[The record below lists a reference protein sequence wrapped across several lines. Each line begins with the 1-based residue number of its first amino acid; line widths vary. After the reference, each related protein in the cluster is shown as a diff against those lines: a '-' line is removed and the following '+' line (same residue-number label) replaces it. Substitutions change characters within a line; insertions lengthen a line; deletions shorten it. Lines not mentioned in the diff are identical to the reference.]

1 LQSKYQLRFMSV
13 ATLQVIFFICLFIVF
28 YAYVGYGILL
38 FFLIRIKRLFSKK
51 KKNYDPNFLPEV
63 TYLVAAFNEED
74 WIGEKIKN
82 SLEFDYPKDKIQ
94 FYFVT
99 DGSDDNTPNVVKN
112 FPTEDGVTLKLF
124 HQPERKGKI
133 AAVERVMEF
142 VKTPIV
148 IFSDANTFVN
158 KDAVKNIVRHYENEK
173 VGAVAGEK
181 RISLDDKGAA
191 NEAGEGL
198 YWKYESTLKKWD
210 SEFYT
215 VVGAAGEL
223 FSVRTNL
230 YEPVRKDSIIE
241 DFIMTMGIAERGYK
255 VVYEPEA
262 RAVETASA
270 SVKEELKRKIRIAAG
285 GIQSVTRLAH
295 LLIPFKNPILTFQYI
310 SHRVL
315 RWTLA
320 PLSLPIL
327 LIINIILAQHGSQF
341 FKIML
346 WLQIAFYAMAIIG
359 YILEKRKLKF
369 KAFFVPYYFCVMN
382 YAMYRGFFR
391 AVGGKQS
398 VLWERAKRS

>member
-1 LQSKYQLRFMSV
+1 MSLV
-13 ATLQVIFFICLFIVF
+13 TLKIIFFISFFLIF
-28 YAYVGYGILL
+28 YAYLGYGILL
-38 FFLIRIKRLFSKK
+38 FILLKIKRLFSKK
-51 KKNYDPNFLPEV
+51 RNDYDPNFLPEV
-63 TYLVAAFNEED
+63 TYIVAAFNEED

-82 SLEFDYPKDKIQ
+82 SFEFDYPKDKIN
-94 FYFVT
+94 FFFVT
-99 DGSDDNTPNVVKN
+99 DGSDDSTPEVVKN
-112 FPTEDGVTLKLF
+112 YATLKGHDLQLF
-124 HQPERKGKI
+124 HQPERRGKI
-133 AAVERVMEF
+133 AAVERVMKF
-142 VKTPIV
+142 VNAPIT

-158 KDAVKNIVRHYENEK
+158 SGAIRNIVRHYKNEK

-181 RISLDDKGAA
+181 RISLANSGAA

-210 SEFYT
+210 SEFHS

-223 FSVRTNL
+223 FSIRTEL
-230 YEPVRKDSIIE
+230 FQPVPSDTIIE
-241 DFIMTMGIAERGYK
+241 DFVMTMRIADNGYK

-285 GIQSVTRLAH
+285 AIQAIGRLSSM
-295 LLIPFKNPILTFQYI
+295 LWPFKNPVLTFQYI

-320 PLSLPIL
+320 PLALPIL
-327 LIINIILAQHGSQF
+327 LGINIYLAPRDEPF
-341 FKIML
+341 FKYIL
-346 WLQIAFYAMAIIG
+346 GCQIAFYAMALIG
-359 YILEKRKLKF
+359 YLLEKQKLKF

-391 AVGGKQS
+391 AIRGKQS

>member
-1 LQSKYQLRFMSV
+1 MSIV
-13 ATLQVIFFICLFIVF
+13 TLKIIFFILLFIVF

-38 FFLIRIKRLFSKK
+38 FFLIKLKRLFFK
-51 KKNYDPNFLPEV
+51 KKNDYDPDFIPEV
-63 TYLVAAFNEED
+63 TYMVAAFNEED
-74 WIGEKIKN
+74 WIAQKIDN
-82 SLEFDYPKDKIQ
+82 SFAFDYPKDKIKY
-94 FYFVT
+94 FFVT
-99 DGSDDNTPNVVKN
+99 DGSDDSTPDIVKN
-112 FPTEDGVTLKLF
+112 HPTPEGINLQLF
-124 HQPERKGKI
+124 HQPERRGKI

-148 IFSDANTFVN
+148 IYSDANTFVN
-158 KDAVKNIVRHYENEK
+158 KEAIKNIVRHYKDEK

-181 RISLDDKGAA
+181 RISLDEKGAA
-191 NEAGEGL
+191 NEVGEGF

-210 SEFYT
+210 SEFHS

-223 FSVRTNL
+223 FSIRTRL
-230 YEPVRKDSIIE
+230 FQPVKSDTIIE
-241 DFIMTMGIAERGYK
+241 DFVMTMKIANSGYK

-262 RAVETASA
+262 RAVESASA

-285 GIQSVTRLAH
+285 GIQAITRLAPI
-295 LLIPFKNPILTFQYI
+295 LLPFKNPVLTFQYI

-320 PLSLPIL
+320 PLALPIL
-327 LIINIILAQHGSQF
+327 LVINIILALQGIGLFQIF
-341 FKIML
+341 L
-346 WLQIAFYAMAIIG
+346 ALQIAFYAMALIG
-359 YILEKRKLKF
+359 YFLEKKKLKF

-391 AVGGKQS
+391 AVSGSQS

>member
-1 LQSKYQLRFMSV
+1 MSIV
-13 ATLQVIFFICLFIVF
+13 TLKIIFFILLFIVF
-28 YAYVGYGILL
+28 YAYLGYGMLLFILL
-38 FFLIRIKRLFSKK
+38 KIKRLFSKK
-51 KKNYDPNFLPEV
+51 VDNYDSKFLPEV
-63 TYLVAAFNEED
+63 TYMVAAFNEED

-82 SLEFDYPKDKIQ
+82 SFEFDYPKDKIK
-94 FYFVT
+94 FFFVT
-99 DGSDDNTPNVVKN
+99 DGSDDSTPDMVKN
-112 FPTEDGVTLKLF
+112 YPTPEGYDLHLF
-124 HQPERKGKI
+124 HQPERRGKI
-133 AAVERVMEF
+133 AAVDRVMEF

-158 KDAVKNIVRHYENEK
+158 PDAIRNIVRHYKNEK

-181 RISLDDKGAA
+181 RISLDDSGAA

-210 SEFYT
+210 SEFYS

-223 FSVRTNL
+223 FSVRTEL
-230 YEPVRKDSIIE
+230 FRPVPPDTIIE
-241 DFIMTMGIAERGYK
+241 DFVMTMRIADNGYK

-285 GIQSVTRLAH
+285 GIQAIGRLSSM
-295 LLIPFKNPILTFQYI
+295 LLPFKNPVLTFQYI

-320 PLSLPIL
+320 PLALPFL
-327 LIINIILAQHGSQF
+327 LMTNIYLAQLGEPLF
-341 FKIML
+341 NYIL
-346 WLQIAFYAMAIIG
+346 WCQIAFYAMALVG
-359 YILEKRKLKF
+359 FFLKKQKLKF

-391 AVGGKQS
+391 AIGGKQS
-398 VLWERAKRS
+398 VLWEKAKRS

>member
-1 LQSKYQLRFMSV
+1 MSIV
-13 ATLQVIFFICLFIVF
+13 TLKVIFFISLFIVF
-28 YAYVGYGILL
+28 YAYLGYGILL
-38 FFLIRIKRLFSKK
+38 FVLIRIKRLFFGNKK
-51 KKNYDPNFLPEV
+51 EYDDDFLPEV
-63 TYLVAAFNEED
+63 TYMVAAFNEED

-82 SLEFDYPKDKIQ
+82 SFEFDYPKDKIK
-94 FYFVT
+94 FFFVT
-99 DGSDDNTPNVVKN
+99 DGSSDSTPQVVEN
-112 FPTEDGVTLKLF
+112 YPCPPGTDLQLF
-124 HQPERKGKI
+124 HQPERRGKI

-148 IFSDANTFVN
+148 VYSDANTFVN
-158 KDAVKNIVRHYENEK
+158 KDAIRNITRHYKNEK

-181 RISLDDKGAA
+181 RIALDDARAA
-191 NEAGEGL
+191 NAAGEGI

-210 SEFYT
+210 SEFYS

-223 FSVRTNL
+223 FSIRTEL
-230 YEPVRKDSIIE
+230 FQPVSSDTIIE
-241 DFIMTMGIAERGYK
+241 DFVMTMTIAKNGYK

-262 RAVETASA
+262 RAVENASA

-285 GIQSVTRLAH
+285 GIQAIGRLAPM
-295 LLIPFKNPILTFQYI
+295 LLPFNNPILTFQYI

-320 PLSLPIL
+320 PLALPIL
-327 LIINIILAQHGSQF
+327 LIVNILLAKEGMPF
-341 FKIML
+341 FKFML
-346 WLQIAFYAMAIIG
+346 WCQIAFYFFAFVG
-359 YILEKRKLKF
+359 YILEKRKMKF

-391 AVGGKQS
+391 AIGGKQS

>member
-1 LQSKYQLRFMSV
+1 MSIV
-13 ATLQVIFFICLFIVF
+13 TLKIIFFILLFIVF
-28 YAYVGYGILL
+28 YAYLGYGMLLFILL
-38 FFLIRIKRLFSKK
+38 KIKRLFSKK
-51 KKNYDPNFLPEV
+51 VDNYDSKFLPEV
-63 TYLVAAFNEED
+63 TYMVAAFNEED

-82 SLEFDYPKDKIQ
+82 SFEFDYPKDKIK
-94 FYFVT
+94 FFFVT
-99 DGSDDNTPNVVKN
+99 DGSDDSTPDMVKN
-112 FPTEDGVTLKLF
+112 YPTPEGYDLHLF
-124 HQPERKGKI
+124 HQPERRGKI
-133 AAVERVMEF
+133 AAVDRVMEF

-158 KDAVKNIVRHYENEK
+158 PDAIRNIVRHYKNEK

-181 RISLDDKGAA
+181 RISLDDSGAA

-210 SEFYT
+210 SEFYS

-223 FSVRTNL
+223 FSVRTEL
-230 YEPVRKDSIIE
+230 FQPVPPDTIIE
-241 DFIMTMGIAERGYK
+241 DFVMTMRIADSGYK

-285 GIQSVTRLAH
+285 GIQAIGSLSSM
-295 LLIPFKNPILTFQYI
+295 LLPFKNPVLTFQYI

-320 PLSLPIL
+320 PLALPFL
-327 LIINIILAQHGSQF
+327 LMINIYLAQQGEPFFNYILWCQF
-341 FKIML
+341 
-346 WLQIAFYAMAIIG
+346 AFYIMALVG
-359 YILEKRKLKF
+359 FFLEKQKLTL

-391 AVGGKQS
+391 AIGGKQS
-398 VLWERAKRS
+398 VLWEKAKRS

>member
-1 LQSKYQLRFMSV
+1 MSIV
-13 ATLQVIFFICLFIVF
+13 TLKIIFYISLFVVF
-28 YAYVGYGILL
+28 YAYVGYGLLL
-38 FFLIRIKRLFSKK
+38 FVLLQLKRMFNKASKTP
-51 KKNYDPNFLPEV
+51 YDPDFLPEV
-63 TYLVAAFNEED
+63 TYMVAAFNEED

-82 SLEFDYPKDKIQ
+82 SLEFDYPKNKIR
-94 FYFVT
+94 FFFVT
-99 DGSDDNTPNVVKN
+99 DGSDDKTADVVKN
-112 FPTEDGVTLKLF
+112 YPTPEGVDLQLF
-124 HQPERKGKI
+124 HQPERRGKI
-133 AAVERVMEF
+133 AAVERVMKF

-148 IFSDANTFVN
+148 VFSDANTFVN
-158 KDAVKNIVRHYENEK
+158 PDAIKNIIRHYKNPK

-181 RISLDDKGAA
+181 RISLDDSGSA
-191 NEAGEGL
+191 NEAGEGI

-210 SEFYT
+210 SEFYS

-223 FSVRTNL
+223 FSVRTEL
-230 YEPVRKDSIIE
+230 FRPVPSDTIIE
-241 DFIMTMGIAERGYK
+241 DFMMTMKIADSGYK

-285 GIQSVTRLAH
+285 GIQAIGRLAPM
-295 LLIPFKNPILTFQYI
+295 LLPFKNPILTFQYI

-320 PLSLPIL
+320 PLALPIL
-327 LIINIILAQHGSQF
+327 LVVNFILAQQGDTFFQF
-341 FKIML
+341 IFFCQL
-346 WLQIAFYAMAIIG
+346 AFYVSALIG
-359 YILEKRKLKF
+359 YLLEKRKLKF